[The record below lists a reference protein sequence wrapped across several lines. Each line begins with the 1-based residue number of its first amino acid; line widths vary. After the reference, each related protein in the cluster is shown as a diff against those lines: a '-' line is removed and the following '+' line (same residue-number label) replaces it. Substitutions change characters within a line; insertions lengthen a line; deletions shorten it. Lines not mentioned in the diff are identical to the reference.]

1 MPYARRARYSR
12 GTNGGPNAES
22 RRHLSALMRGAIL
35 VIAVLATASSPLVAA
50 VLWPECS
57 DSFHIAPPGQ
67 HSSYLTFGAGCLWL
81 KDPDANVIWKLSPTT
96 GAVLGS
102 IPSTYSGG
110 IAFDGQYLWKASYS
124 SPTIRCIRPADG
136 STVRDIPGVGN
147 QQTGLAWDGTHL
159 WIADIGTQRIYELN
173 AATGAQLASFESPG
187 PEPRGLA
194 WWNGYLYH
202 TDSHESR
209 IYQID
214 PSTGEVVS
222 SIATPMESGTP
233 RGLAIDGDHL
243 WYSGWYSGIDR
254 LVIDVSSDGRTIRSH
269 PIAMLAEMTYN
280 MTNAGTSTIEHPEAY
295 WSIPVADSEH
305 VIHEV
310 TYTPAP
316 DYYVVE
322 ASGEAIAH
330 FSGFAPVPPG
340 ATAQIVCRAYETIWR
355 VDYQIAPEEVLPLSS
370 IPAGIRDL
378 YLADA
383 DFPHITDPEIVAAAV
398 SAIGAETNPYRMAIK
413 LHDFVAE
420 HMTYLL
426 ECGTNTDALDILR
439 SACGDC
445 GSYSILY
452 AALGRAVGLPTRIVT
467 AFMYYENADRAGH
480 HMWPEAYIPGFGWIP
495 FDPTR
500 DDSSPLRHRY
510 VGCEPLGIVYFRNG
524 GTDTRYVG
532 LSGRAWRTA
541 GVPRTTSASQWGTA
555 ALAATSCDASPG
567 AAFGSTQ
574 ISWRNPPAI
583 DLARVVVRRTTARY
597 PASCDDGALVYEAL
611 LPGSSEPSSALDFG
625 LDPSEE
631 YYYAVFAQSG
641 TGLWSEN
648 VVEGES
654 RDRTYPAAVA
664 TPASFRVN
672 VTGSVLADGS
682 FFGAS
687 FRSGSA
693 DVAEWVPVSEAV
705 EAGTVLELDAAHPGW
720 YRPSQGSCSDLVAG
734 VVSSEPGIALGGTE
748 PTEDKALLALCGIVP
763 VRVTNEGGPIQPGDL
778 LVSSS
783 TPGYAMRWASP
794 APCSCALVGK
804 ALEPMTDEWGVISVL
819 LTAH

>member
-1 MPYARRARYSR
+1 
-12 GTNGGPNAES
+12 
-22 RRHLSALMRGAIL
+22 MRGAIL
-35 VIAVLATASSPLVAA
+35 VMAVLASTAGPVVAA

-57 DSFHIAPPGQ
+57 ESFHIAPPAQ
-67 HSSYLTFGAGCLWL
+67 HSGYLACGAGALWL
-81 KDPDANVIWKLSPTT
+81 QDPDTSVIWKLSPTT

-102 IPSTYSGG
+102 IPSTYLGG
-110 IAFDGQYLWKASYS
+110 IAFDGQYLWKAAYS
-124 SPTIRCIRPADG
+124 SPTIRCIRPTDG

-147 QQTGLAWDGTHL
+147 QQTGLAWDGVHV
-159 WIADIGTQRIYELN
+159 WIADESTQRIYQLDAN
-173 AATGAQLASFESPG
+173 TGAQLASFASPG
-187 PEPRGLA
+187 PKPRGLA

-202 TDSHESR
+202 TDSHEER

-222 SIATPMESGTP
+222 AIATHGEMESGTP

-243 WYSGWYSGIDR
+243 WYSDREAGIDR
-254 LVIDVSSDGRTIRSH
+254 LVIDVSPDGRTIRSH
-269 PIAMLAEMTYN
+269 PIAMLAEMTYR
-280 MTNAGTSTIEHPEAY
+280 MTNTGTSTIEHPEAY
-295 WSIPVADSEH
+295 WSVPVADSEH

-316 DYYVVE
+316 DHYVVE
-322 ASGEAIAH
+322 ASGETIAH

-340 ATAQIVCRAYETIWR
+340 GTAQIVCRAYETIWR
-355 VDYQIAPEEVLPLSS
+355 VDYQINPEEVLPLSS

-383 DFPHITDPEIVAAAV
+383 GFLHITDPEIVAAAV
-398 SAIGAETNPYRMAIK
+398 SAIGTETNPYRMAIK

-420 HMTYLL
+420 HMTYLQA
-426 ECGTNTDALDILR
+426 CGTNTDALVILR
-439 SACGDC
+439 SAYGDC

-452 AALGRAVGLPTRIVT
+452 TALGRAVGLPTRIAM
-467 AFMYYENADRAGH
+467 AFYCYENADSAGH
-480 HMWPEAYIPGFGWIP
+480 HMWAEAYIPGYGWIP

-500 DDSSPLRHRY
+500 DDRSPLRHRY

-524 GTDTRYVG
+524 GTDKSARG
-532 LSGRAWRTA
+532 WRTGGA
-541 GVPRTTSASQWGTA
+541 PRTESGSHSGTA
-555 ALAATSCDASPG
+555 ALTATSCDASPG
-567 AAFGSTQ
+567 TTFGSTQ

-583 DLARVVVRRTTARY
+583 NLARVVVRRTTARY

-611 LPGSSEPSSALDFG
+611 LPGSAELSSVLDFG

-664 TPASFRVN
+664 TSASFRVDGI
-672 VTGSVLADGS
+672 GSVLADGS
-682 FFGAS
+682 FYGAS

-705 EAGTVLELDAAHPGW
+705 EAGTVLELDTVHPGS
-720 YRPSQGSCSDLVAG
+720 YRPSQTPCSALVAG
-734 VVSSEPGIALGGTE
+734 VVSTQPAITLGATPGG
-748 PTEDKALLALCGIVP
+748 PQKALLALSGIVP
-763 VRVTNEGGPIQPGDL
+763 VKVTNEGGPIQPGDL

-783 TPGYAMRWASP
+783 TPGYAMRWTGSE
-794 APCSCALVGK
+794 PCPCALVGK
-804 ALEPMTDEWGVISVL
+804 APEPMTDERGVISVL